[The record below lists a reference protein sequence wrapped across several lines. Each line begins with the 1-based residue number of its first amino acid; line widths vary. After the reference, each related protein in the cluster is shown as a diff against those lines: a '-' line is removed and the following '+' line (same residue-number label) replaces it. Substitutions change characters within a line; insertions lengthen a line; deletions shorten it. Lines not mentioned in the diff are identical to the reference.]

1 MWIKLKPKQACFFFP
16 PQPPILA
23 INCTQATLPSPA
35 MQHDTPGS
43 TKNTRELGRTAI
55 CLLRFYK
62 EQDIKWDTSSS
73 SFARLMP
80 SLLIKTR
87 ILPSAVH
94 CSLLPRDAVGRC
106 SSARRGGSCVHYYGG
121 ECFLQNLLPRLM
133 SHVPS
138 HRLESFK
145 LINTGNG
152 LINLTY

>member
-1 MWIKLKPKQACFFFP
+1 MDQIETKTSRVFFFP
-16 PQPPILA
+16 LLPPILA
-23 INCTQATLPSPA
+23 INCTQATLTSPA

-43 TKNTRELGRTAI
+43 ECRFVRVVRKNTRELRRTAI

-87 ILPSAVH
+87 ILPSAVR

-121 ECFLQNLLPRLM
+121 RMLSAEPTSTAN
-133 SHVPS
+133 
-138 HRLESFK
+138 ESRA
-145 LINTGNG
+145 
-152 LINLTY
+152 LTPA